1 MNRKEKKKT
10 ERVNRLNIADEIL
23 VCNNMLK
30 FIEGILRYPAVI
42 RPTPNQNVLQG
53 PCDGNKTVHRQDGF
67 LKIVPDK
74 IEDRSPTHLTYVQ

>member
-42 RPTPNQNVLQG
+42 RPTLAANGDLLDWYFITQQHG
-53 PCDGNKTVHRQDGF
+53 IF
-67 LKIVPDK
+67 
-74 IEDRSPTHLTYVQ
+74 